1 MLLLMLNEEMIE
13 FVKMEDVG
21 IEDWK
26 VEFRVDMIMREYL
39 SLEKLKGDFCGNSLR
54 MNVFEKLGFLN
65 DEDSLCE
72 VFIFSDLLFDVD
84 YD

>member
-26 VEFRVDMIMREYL
+26 VEFIVDMIMREYL
-39 SLEKLKGDFCGNSLR
+39 SLEKLKGDFCGNGLR

-65 DEDSLCE
+65 DEDSLSE

>member
-26 VEFRVDMIMREYL
+26 VEFIVDMIMREYL

-65 DEDSLCE
+65 DEDSLSE